1 MNEIREPGVGW
12 SGLRL
17 GWKADSFF
25 DMSAKAKALLEQI
38 QSLPAAELF
47 ELCREVNR
55 MAAETEHLSSAPRQV
70 SNEEFEAAL
79 EEVTGATAGS
89 NALERLLKDRRR
101 DREQEEAYLE
111 ARRRNSARG

>member
-1 MNEIREPGVGW
+1 
-12 SGLRL
+12 
-17 GWKADSFF
+17 
-25 DMSAKAKALLEQI
+25 MSAKAKVILEQI
-38 QSLPAAELF
+38 QSLPAAELL

-79 EEVTGATAGS
+79 EEVTDCNAGGH
-89 NALERLLKDRRR
+89 ALEQLLKDRRR
-101 DREQEEAYLE
+101 DREQEAAYLE